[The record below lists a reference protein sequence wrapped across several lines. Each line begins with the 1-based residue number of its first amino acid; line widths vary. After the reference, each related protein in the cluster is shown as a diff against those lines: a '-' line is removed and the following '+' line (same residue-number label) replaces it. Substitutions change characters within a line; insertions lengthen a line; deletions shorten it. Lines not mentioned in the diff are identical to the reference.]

1 MSDTTGKTT
10 RPQSMNP
17 PLPAQ
22 PIRVCCCGECGPL
35 EPEQP
40 WTEGELAKAMHAE
53 RLEREGCRSNYAD
66 ERWDESKADRERW
79 YASARVALSRPLP
92 KPDELGR
99 VVVCEGRMMDL
110 DVTDDTGQVA
120 VIIDLLDRP
129 DLTALDG
136 HRVRV
141 VVERVEP

>member
-1 MSDTTGKTT
+1 MTQRVTDGQRLHAAKPDEWT
-10 RPQSMNP
+10 R
-17 PLPAQ
+17 
-22 PIRVCCCGECGPL
+22 
-35 EPEQP
+35 
-40 WTEGELAKAMHAE
+40 EGLAKAIAI
-53 RLEREGCRSNYAD
+53 RQVILRNVDGGTNIGTITPAD
-66 ERWDESKADRERW
+66 A
-79 YASARVALSRPLP
+79 AMLARVALSRPLP